1 MGISVGGKDEYAVE
15 MNVIPLVDIM
25 LVLLIL
31 FIITIP
37 VMTHS
42 VTMDLPRNLDTPPPP
57 PSETVDIEVS
67 FDGSVLWNGQQVTQS
82 DLNSYIANEAIR
94 EPQPEVRV
102 RVDRRAQYRYVA
114 GVLFSLQRGGI
125 KKMGVV
131 ADARGF

>member
-1 MGISVGGKDEYAVE
+1 
-15 MNVIPLVDIM
+15 
-25 LVLLIL
+25 
-31 FIITIP
+31 
-37 VMTHS
+37 
-42 VTMDLPRNLDTPPPP
+42 MDLPRNLDTPPPP